1 MIKIT
6 KRDNEYMEDGYSYI
20 NSMEMVNKGV
30 DMLFELIRTGV
41 GDNIPQSLEN
51 LTNLEAL
58 DISRKQ
64 LSADAG
70 HPLIVPLAA
79 QTRLL
84 TFAASENKI

>member
-41 GDNIPQSLEN
+41 GDNHYKKTRRIPTEVP
-51 LTNLEAL
+51 T
-58 DISRKQ
+58 DINVV
-64 LSADAG
+64 G
-70 HPLIVPLAA
+70 HL
-79 QTRLL
+79 
-84 TFAASENKI
+84 